1 MKPSGRAVEAGS
13 RGRSIS
19 RPGVCEI
26 PITGPDGV
34 ATGALGAGWLG
45 PAPGTQPART
55 SSAAT
60 PTARRDEMREAGV
73 EVLSRLFP
81 GTVHGFLRAQGRVG
95 AADEAVAEAGRW
107 LRERLG

>member
-1 MKPSGRAVEAGS
+1 MSPLASPLLADLRGLPPALLQVAELDVLRDDSLALTGR
-13 RGRSIS
+13 
-19 RPGVCEI
+19 
-26 PITGPDGV
+26 
-34 ATGALGAGWLG
+34 
-45 PAPGTQPART
+45 
-55 SSAAT
+55 
-60 PTARRDEMREAGV
+60 MREAGV